1 MKERKNSFMRETTGE
16 YIDEE
21 TGEYVKSKAIEDG
34 RYRFYLRFI
43 SKNFRPCNE
52 CQEKLHKL
60 ITQADYFRLGNKTYE
75 PAIELCRSWDIDDD
89 SWEEIERRPATKA
102 DYKRCYPKNWK
113 EIWEKVKKNAD

>member
-1 MKERKNSFMRETTGE
+1 MRETTGE

-34 RYRFYLRFI
+34 RYRFFLRFI

-52 CQEKLHKL
+52 CQEKLHQL

-89 SWEEIERRPATKA
+89 S
-102 DYKRCYPKNWK
+102 
-113 EIWEKVKKNAD
+113 